1 MPNVRNSPFTFHHSS
16 FTIKLHFM
24 KRRDFLKNTTVASAP
39 LLLNGFPVMASPRTG
54 NSFFDALAFSSQ
66 TCGKVLV
73 IIQQNGGN
81 DGLNTV
87 IPLDRYSELTAA
99 RSNILIPQA
108 SVLRLNG
115 STATGLNPAM
125 TGMKNLYDNGK
136 LAIVQAVSYPNPNF
150 SHFRATDIW
159 FSGSPSNQDWDTGWL
174 GRELDVNYPAY
185 PGGNQNS
192 GAGPLQTPYPN
203 TQAPDPLAIQIG
215 STLPFSLQGPG
226 VNMGYNVTDPAAL
239 LNVINS
245 TTDPAPNS
253 DYGHEL
259 TFLRLMK
266 DQSNVYKQRITDAYN
281 TTQASGGTYPSSG
294 NSLANQ
300 LQIVAKLIGG
310 GLKTPVYIVNHPNS
324 HDTHSAQ
331 VNTSDHTIGTQ
342 ATNLSILSVAI
353 TAFQTDLEAK
363 GVANKVTGMTFSE
376 FGRRIK
382 SNDSVG
388 TDHGTAAPVFFFG
401 AGVQGSVLGASPVLP
416 ANAGVNDQV
425 PMQYDFRQLY
435 ATVMQDWLCLTP
447 AESATVL
454 GSTFTR
460 VPIFKSNAAPLPLDG
475 VSLSGQYYG
484 GQSRL
489 NCRAEQNGKYEWY
502 ALEFSTDGARF
513 TEVGRQLS
521 NTLTAQATYAYTHTT
536 SAPKM
541 FYRIAAQDHQGK
553 VDYSNTVLLRS
564 SDKAQLIRVFP
575 NPVQGNNIHV
585 EFFEKP
591 NAPVDVTIY
600 DLIGSK
606 IYYNRFSGVQNAL
619 NFRVPPSFSRETHYI
634 LEVAYGETKARE
646 QIIFQ

>member
-1 MPNVRNSPFTFHHSS
+1 
-16 FTIKLHFM
+16 M
-24 KRRDFLKNTTVASAP
+24 KRRDFLKNTTAASAP
-39 LLLNGFPVMASPRTG
+39 LLLNGFPVFASPNTG
-54 NSFFDALAFSSQ
+54 NSLFDLLAYGSM

-108 SVLRLNG
+108 SVLSLNG
-115 STATGLNPAM
+115 TTTTGLNPAM
-125 TGMKNLYDNGK
+125 GDMQNLYNNGK

-174 GRELDVNYPAY
+174 GRELDITYPNYPQDY
-185 PGGNQNS
+185 PKDN
-192 GAGPLQTPYPN
+192 ALMPH
-203 TQAPDPLAIQIG
+203 PLAIQIG
-215 STLPFSLQGPG
+215 STLPFSLQGPS
-226 VNMGYNVTDPAAL
+226 VNMGYNFTSVGAL
-239 LNVINS
+239 QNLVNA

-259 TFLRLMK
+259 TFIRQMQT
-266 DQSNVYKQRITDAYN
+266 QSNAYRDHIIAAFN
-281 TTQASGGTYPSSG
+281 AVQPSGGNYPSSG
-294 NSLANQ
+294 NALADQ
-300 LQIVAKLIGG
+300 LKTVAKLIGG
-310 GLKTPVYIVNHPNS
+310 GLRTPIYIVNHPNS

-331 VNTSDHTIGTQ
+331 VNTTNHTIGTQ
-342 ATNLSILSVAI
+342 ATNLSILSVAVG
-353 TAFQTDLEAK
+353 AFQADLEAK

-388 TDHGTAAPVFFFG
+388 TDHGVAAPVFFFG
-401 AGVQGSVLGASPVLP
+401 AGVQGGVLGTSPVLP
-416 ANAGVNDQV
+416 ANATVNDQV
-425 PMQYDFRQLY
+425 PMQHDFRQLY
-435 ATVMQDWLCLTP
+435 ATVMQDWLCLTA
-447 AESATVL
+447 AESSSVL
-454 GSTFTR
+454 GSAFTK

-475 VSLSGQYYG
+475 VSLTGQYYH

-489 NCRAEQNGKYEWY
+489 NCRAEQNQKYRWY
-502 ALEFSTDGARF
+502 ALEFSTDGTRF
-513 TEVGRQLS
+513 NEVGRQTNANSLS
-521 NTLTAQATYAYTHTT
+521 AAATYTYTHAT

-541 FYRIAAQDHQGK
+541 FYRISAQDQQGK
-553 VDYSNTVLLRS
+553 IDYSNTVLLRS
-564 SDKAQLIRVFP
+564 SDKQQLIRVFP
-575 NPVQGNNIHV
+575 NPVQGSNIHV

-600 DLIGSK
+600 DLIGAK
-606 IYYNRFSGVQNAL
+606 VYYNRFTGVQNAL

-634 LEVAYGETKARE
+634 LEVAYGDTKARE

>member
-1 MPNVRNSPFTFHHSS
+1 
-16 FTIKLHFM
+16 M
-24 KRRDFLKNTTVASAP
+24 KRRDFLRNTTAASAP
-39 LLLNGFPVMASPRTG
+39 LLLNGFPVLASPHTG
-54 NSFFDALAFSSQ
+54 NSLFDMLAFSNQ
-66 TCGKVLV
+66 ACGKVLV

-81 DGLNTV
+81 DGLNTA
-87 IPLDRYSELTAA
+87 IPLDRYSELTNA

-108 SVLRLNG
+108 SVLKLG
-115 STATGLNPAM
+115 TTTTGLNPAM
-125 TGMKNLYDNGK
+125 TGMKALYDNGK
-136 LAIVQAVSYPNPNF
+136 LAVVQAVSYPNPNF

-174 GRELDVNYPAY
+174 GRELDVTYPSY
-185 PGGNQNS
+185 PQN
-192 GAGPLQTPYPN
+192 YPN

-215 STLPFSLQGPG
+215 STLPFSLQGPA

-239 LNVINS
+239 LNVINA
-245 TTDPAPNS
+245 TTDPAPVS

-281 TTQASGGTYPSSG
+281 TTQGSGGSYPSSG
-294 NSLANQ
+294 NTLANQ

-310 GLKTPVYIVNHPNS
+310 GLKTPIYIVNHPNS

-331 VNTSDHTIGTQ
+331 VNASDHTVGTQ

-353 TAFQTDLEAK
+353 TAFQADLEAK
-363 GVANKVTGMTFSE
+363 NVANKVTGMTFSE

-382 SNDSVG
+382 SNDSIG

-401 AGVQGSVLGASPVLP
+401 AGVQGGVLGTSPVLP

-454 GSTFTR
+454 GSAFTK
-460 VPIFKSNAAPLPLDG
+460 VPIFKTNAAPLPLDG
-475 VSLSGQYYG
+475 VSLTGQYYH

-489 NCRAEQNGKYEWY
+489 NCRAEQNQKYQWY
-502 ALEFSTDGARF
+502 TLEFSTDGTRF
-513 TEVGRQLS
+513 TEVGRQTNS
-521 NTLTAQATYAYTHTT
+521 NSLAAAATYSYAHTT

-541 FYRIAAQDHQGK
+541 FYRILAQDQQGK
-553 VDYSNTVLLRS
+553 IDYSNTVLLRS
-564 SDKAQLIRVFP
+564 SDKEQLIRVFP
-575 NPVQGNNIHV
+575 NPVQNNNIHV

-591 NAPVDVTIY
+591 GTPVDVTIY
-600 DLIGSK
+600 DLIGAK
-606 IYYNRFSGVQNAL
+606 VYYNRFTGVQNVL
-619 NFRVPPSFSRETHYI
+619 NFRVPQSFSRETHYI
-634 LEVAYGETKARE
+634 LEVAYADTKARE
-646 QIIFQ
+646 QLIFH

>member
-1 MPNVRNSPFTFHHSS
+1 
-16 FTIKLHFM
+16 M
-24 KRRDFLKNTTVASAP
+24 KRRDFLRNTTAASAP
-39 LLLNGFPVMASPRTG
+39 LLLNGFPVLASPRTG
-54 NSFFDALAFSSQ
+54 NSLFDILAFGNQ

-87 IPLDRYSELTAA
+87 IPLDRYSELTNA

-108 SVLRLNG
+108 SVLSLNG
-115 STATGLNPAM
+115 TTKTGLNPAM
-125 TGMKNLYDNGK
+125 TGMKSLYDSGK

-174 GRELDVNYPAY
+174 GRELDITYPSY
-185 PGGNQNS
+185 PQN
-192 GAGPLQTPYPN
+192 YPN
-203 TQAPDPLAIQIG
+203 TQVPDPLAIQIG
-215 STLPFSLQGPG
+215 STLPFSLQGPA

-239 LNVINS
+239 LNVINA

-266 DQSNVYKQRITDAYN
+266 DQSNVYKQRISDAYN
-281 TTQASGGTYPSSG
+281 ATQASGGSYPASG
-294 NSLANQ
+294 NALANQ

-310 GLKTPVYIVNHPNS
+310 GLKTPIYIVNHPYS

-331 VNTSDHTIGTQ
+331 VNTTDHTIGTQ
-342 ATNLSILSVAI
+342 ANNLSILSVAI
-353 TAFQTDLEAK
+353 SAFQADLEAK

-382 SNDSVG
+382 SNDSMG
-388 TDHGTAAPVFFFG
+388 TDHGTSAPVFFFG
-401 AGVQGSVLGASPVLP
+401 AGVQGGVIGTSPVLP
-416 ANAGVNDQV
+416 ANATVNDQV

-435 ATVMQDWLCLTP
+435 ATVMQDWLCLTA

-454 GSTFTR
+454 GSAFTR
-460 VPIFKSNAAPLPLDG
+460 VPIFKSAAAPLPLDG
-475 VSLSGQYYG
+475 VSLTGQYYQ

-489 NCRAEQNGKYEWY
+489 NCRAEQNGKYRWY
-502 ALEFSTDGARF
+502 ALEFSTDGVRF
-513 TEVGRQLS
+513 TEVGRQS
-521 NTLTAQATYAYTHTT
+521 NTSLAAAATYAYTHAT

-541 FYRIAAQDHQGK
+541 FYRIAAQDQQGK
-553 VDYSNTVLLRS
+553 IDYSNTVLLRS
-564 SDKAQLIRVFP
+564 SDKQQLIRVFP
-575 NPVQGNNIHV
+575 NPVPGNNIHV

-600 DLIGSK
+600 DLIGAK
-606 IYYNRFSGVQNAL
+606 VYYNRFSGVQNAL

-634 LEVAYGETKARE
+634 LEVAYGDTKARE
-646 QIIFQ
+646 QIIFR